1 MKVIVNVFLIL
12 LFMVNSSLAETD
24 LQSLWS
30 QYAEIEFDSFFFA
43 DITQEDPLSRKG
55 DILLQILET
64 TPEDWLVNY
73 ELSSMEFDQS
83 VYSSNRG
90 ATADMEFH
98 QANSE
103 RYGKK
108 AQELFAESSMD
119 SIDALYH
126 SRQTKGLAYID
137 YALLSDDPVIR
148 KQANLLAYENLSGT
162 TAGNI
167 PLFRM
172 MYELFGSEY
181 LFKIIWRDASSQALY
196 SDETALYVC
205 EQVVENFGPLLQN
218 DLQKYVKAQMYQ
230 MLVEANAFLAYSAYF
245 CNDWVGM
252 RDCVEK
258 SAEILEER
266 SKYGDVTGGIDP
278 ENNQVPICDM
288 YDAHIRALY
297 HAGTGDEL
305 NLMQDIEDYDLAR
318 QAGDKMHPIE
328 FTPFVFAEMDKSIA
342 ALGG

>member
-1 MKVIVNVFLIL
+1 M
-12 LFMVNSSLAETD
+12 
-24 LQSLWS
+24 
-30 QYAEIEFDSFFFA
+30 
-43 DITQEDPLSRKG
+43 
-55 DILLQILET
+55 
-64 TPEDWLVNY
+64 
-73 ELSSMEFDQS
+73 
-83 VYSSNRG
+83 
-90 ATADMEFH
+90 
-98 QANSE
+98 
-103 RYGKK
+103 
-108 AQELFAESSMD
+108 
-119 SIDALYH
+119 
-126 SRQTKGLAYID
+126 
-137 YALLSDDPVIR
+137 R

-181 LFKIIWRDASSQALY
+181 LFKVIWRDASSQALY

-245 CNDWVGM
+245 CNDWVGI

-278 ENNQVPICDM
+278 ENNQVPVCDM

-297 HAGTGDEL
+297 HASTGDKL
-305 NLMQDIEDYDLAR
+305 NLGQDLEDYDLAY
-318 QAGDKMHPIE
+318 QTAYKMQPIE
-328 FTPFVFAEMDKSIA
+328 FTPFLFAEMDKSIV

>member
-1 MKVIVNVFLIL
+1 MKLIVNVCLAL
-12 LFMVNSSLAETD
+12 LLMINTSIAETD

-30 QYAEIEFDSFFFA
+30 QYAEIEFDNFFFA
-43 DITQEDPLSRKG
+43 DVTQEDPLSRKG
-55 DILLQILET
+55 DILLQILEA

-83 VYSSNRG
+83 VYSSYSG
-90 ATADMEFH
+90 ATADMELH

-103 RYGKK
+103 RYGER
-108 AQELFAESSMD
+108 AQELFSESSMD

-126 SRQTKGLAYID
+126 SRQARGLAYID
-137 YALLSDDPVIR
+137 YALLSDDPAVR

-181 LFKIIWRDASSQALY
+181 YFRIVWRDASDQALY
-196 SDETALYVC
+196 SDETAIYIC
-205 EQVVENFGPLLQN
+205 EQVVENFGPLLQK
-218 DLQKYVKAQMYQ
+218 DLQQYVKAQMYQ

-278 ENNQVPICDM
+278 ENNQVPVCDM

-297 HAGTGDEL
+297 HASTGDKL
-305 NLMQDIEDYDLAR
+305 NLAQDLEDYSLACQTANR
-318 QAGDKMHPIE
+318 MLPIE
-328 FTPFVFAEMDKSIA
+328 YFPLLYSDMDKSIS